1 MTKKLSLLLCAVLL
15 SQFVSCGSAEVGGTD
30 VTEPTETS
38 GAESTDDNYVPDD
51 LPDTDLNGYQFRIL
65 GFGDDRFAAIWVE
78 DQNGSIV
85 NDAVYDKCKS
95 VEDRFNCSIVL
106 AEGSTVGSAADT
118 ASEKDIIQK
127 AVMSGEDSFDIASG
141 HDITIA
147 NMTLE
152 GLFLNILDLP
162 HLNFEKPW
170 WPKYTVDSL
179 TFDGQMY
186 MFSNSLSYNNMAD
199 TRVMYFNKTLFTDLG
214 LDMPYSYVY
223 DGSWTLDKLNSLTKL
238 GYQDLNGNSIVD
250 EEDQFGIVNP
260 NYYYCVLEPFNLEPY
275 QDDGKST
282 LTYVFDLD
290 KYSTLTNKFY
300 NLFFGD
306 GGFIAADGDANAK
319 IFSEGRAM
327 FTYESLNKAVKN
339 FSMTDLIYG
348 ILPMPKYDE
357 TQDEYYAGCT
367 DRPCVVPITASGHLD
382 ETGLIIEALSAE
394 GYRKVFPAY
403 FEQALKVRYAD
414 QTEDADMIDIINQ
427 NVILSFT
434 YMYGNF
440 ASPYNKMFETL
451 FNASTPSTDVAS
463 YAASIEATQQKRV
476 AEIME
481 VYTDLK
487 DR

>member
-1 MTKKLSLLLCAVLL
+1 MKKFTLVICALML
-15 SQFVSCGSAEVGGTD
+15 AQLIACGETGDNVD
-30 VTEPTETS
+30 VVTTAVTS
-38 GAESTDDNYVPDD
+38 EEEQTVDDDYVPDD
-51 LPDTDLNGYQFRIL
+51 LPDIDLNGYQFRIL
-65 GFGDDRFAAIWVE
+65 GFGDERFAAIWVE

-85 NDAVYDKCKS
+85 NDAVYDKCKA

-106 AEGSTVGSAADT
+106 AEGSTVGSTADT
-118 ASEKDIIQK
+118 ASEKTIIQTT
-127 AVMSGEDSFDIASG
+127 VMSGEDSFDIASG

-152 GLFLNILDLP
+152 GLFLNILDVP

-223 DGSWTLDKLNSLTKL
+223 DGTWTLDKLNSLTKL
-238 GYQDLNGNSIVD
+238 GYEDLNGNSMVD
-250 EEDQFGIVNP
+250 EEDQFGIVNAS
-260 NYYYCVLEPFNLEPY
+260 YYYCVLEPFNLEPY
-275 QDDGKST
+275 QDDGEST

-300 NLFFGD
+300 ELFFGD
-306 GGFIAADGDANAK
+306 GGFIAADGDAAKK
-319 IFSEGRAM
+319 IFGEGRAM
-327 FTYESLNKAVKN
+327 FTYESLNSAVKN
-339 FSMTDLIYG
+339 FSLTDLIYG

-357 TQDEYYAGCT
+357 SQTEYYAGCT

-440 ASPYNKMFETL
+440 VSPYNKMFETL

-481 VYTDLK
+481 VYADLK
-487 DR
+487 ER